1 MRKEHHSLCSG
12 KHAVT
17 HLPFPTHS
25 AVACYFSFTSSPSL
39 LDLLSAHEGEGER
52 SPPRR
57 RPCSCGERDKTQLDS
72 ERETERGREREN
84 KTFMKVKE
92 RFLHLCKQCLFIQQV
107 IKINMYCKCYYC
119 CCCYYKTKT
128 IMQNANI
135 RILGMRQAALSV
147 AHEMQ

>member
-1 MRKEHHSLCSG
+1 MRER
-12 KHAVT
+12 
-17 HLPFPTHS
+17 
-25 AVACYFSFTSSPSL
+25 
-39 LDLLSAHEGEGER
+39 ER
-52 SPPRR
+52 SPLRR

-119 CCCYYKTKT
+119 CCYYKTTKT
-128 IMQNANI
+128 IIKIIIIIIMNSIKANI
-135 RILGMRQAALSV
+135 YIYTLYCQKFWDACLHMNFNDIPFLIRRV
-147 AHEMQ
+147 